1 MLHNPSFPE
10 VDMEIETVLERLNA
24 AEVAVWLDA
33 EGKLRMDKD
42 APGEL
47 KDLVREHKQAL
58 IDIRKAVGIMNAA
71 GIRLIRL
78 PLGHLALAYRLGTDL
93 EPIRQAM
100 KVLRKESMPL
110 VINDD
115 GLRAMTWDEWKL
127 RRPVWTH
134 QTDLSQREPEKA
146 PPLEFG
152 RKTA

>member
-1 MLHNPSFPE
+1 MSGVE
-10 VDMEIETVLERLNA
+10 AVLQQLNA
-24 AEVAVWLDA
+24 AEISVWLDA
-33 EGKLRMDKD
+33 GGILRIDKD
-42 APGEL
+42 APAEL
-47 KDLVREHKQAL
+47 KDLVREYKQEILAVKTAL
-58 IDIRKAVGIMNAA
+58 RLMNAA

-115 GLRAMTWDEWKL
+115 GLRAMTWDEWQL

-134 QTDLSQREPEKA
+134 QTDLSRSEPEKA